1 MSNQLYLLKVLFFR
15 TGWNTNTFFITTK
28 QAILN
33 FTKPMITLHYK
44 TLKMGG
50 KKSLTKLRE
59 YLLLNLPVPMDNFQ
73 LSRHSEIYYSLLHIS
88 VGHFYFIPRIICL
101 KTIVNLHKE
110 TSLFLNSN
118 SIECSYNFQTLQK
131 AKNALINSRH
141 ISPLV
146 YDSKEIAIDV
156 QLFKIIFK

>member
-1 MSNQLYLLKVLFFR
+1 
-15 TGWNTNTFFITTK
+15 
-28 QAILN
+28 
-33 FTKPMITLHYK
+33 MITLHYK

-101 KTIVNLHKE
+101 KTIVNLHNE

-118 SIECSYNFQTLQK
+118 SIEYNFQTLQK
-131 AKNALINSRH
+131 TENALINPRH

-156 QLFKIIFK
+156 QLCKIIFK

>member
-1 MSNQLYLLKVLFFR
+1 
-15 TGWNTNTFFITTK
+15 
-28 QAILN
+28 
-33 FTKPMITLHYK
+33 MITLHYK
-44 TLKMGG
+44 TLKMGK

-73 LSRHSEIYYSLLHIS
+73 LSRHSEIYYSLRHIS

-101 KTIVNLHKE
+101 KTIVNLHNE

-118 SIECSYNFQTLQK
+118 SIEYNFQTLQK
-131 AKNALINSRH
+131 TENALINPRH

>member
-15 TGWNTNTFFITTK
+15 TGWNTNNFFITTK

-33 FTKPMITLHYK
+33 FTKPMITLQYK
-44 TLKMGG
+44 TLKRG
-50 KKSLTKLRE
+50 KECLTKLRE

-110 TSLFLNSN
+110 TSLSLNSN
-118 SIECSYNFQTLQK
+118 SIEYNFQMLQK
-131 AKNALINSRH
+131 AENALINPRH
-141 ISPLV
+141 ISPLL